1 MIMKRRNNFNNSYI
15 SVNNRTGFRRSKACP
30 LAAYKDEDID
40 YKNTD
45 LLSKFTS
52 DYGRML
58 PRRLTSVSA
67 RKQRKLRLAIIRA
80 RFLALVPYCTK
91 KFR

>member
-1 MIMKRRNNFNNSYI
+1 MTRRRSNFNDSYV

-30 LAAYKDEDID
+30 LAASEDEDID
-40 YKNTD
+40 YKNID

-52 DYGRML
+52 DYGRIL
-58 PRRLTSVSA
+58 PRRLTSVCA
-67 RKQRKLRLAIIRA
+67 RRQRKLRLAIIRA

-91 KFR
+91 KV